1 MDGASSSAA
10 AAIKTDTKRPQ
21 TAAAGLFSP
30 INDDLLQKIL
40 SRLPALSFAS
50 AACVS
55 KSWNQICSRIL
66 TRPKLAS
73 ALSLHPSPKV
83 AVKEAIEKV
92 LAEPIRPHFVVANI
106 GSGFGLYDISKL
118 ISKKLGSSVPFIIST
133 SSGIFGRDALTHEFK
148 EVKWGEVCG
157 DGIDEDCSIPAKD
170 ANYGILLT
178 VGFVPGLKV
187 DAIPLLQTIKDPREV
202 LLDKFIMD
210 IKDYTASVSDC
221 TSPVGIMMFGDGLR
235 DMKPIV
241 DALDYAMPAETVIV
255 GDERGRFL
263 YRSEN
268 ESRNVCGSAKYF
280 TDAVTLVFAKDK
292 DKPHGIGDIQFQ
304 IALSNG
310 VSTVGSRH
318 KAVSVKVNDCER
330 STWLTARREGHPEIL
345 DGQQILDDIN
355 DELANHVDSSDLY
368 IGVTK
373 RRKISIGS
381 EKPRW
386 ITSLEYHGVVGGDDQ
401 YLYVSG
407 VGIKTGDYFNF
418 YRSDPETALASCTSI
433 SSSLKKLK
441 VNQTQKHHCHM
452 SEVFGGFMFACCGR
466 GEPFFGRANVD
477 GSPFVENFSTV
488 PLAGIFCGG
497 EIARGSLRLTG
508 ESQKDSDARC
518 TLHVYC
524 TIYLVLSYT
533 PAPAPAPLE
542 H

>member
-1 MDGASSSAA
+1 MDGASSSA

-30 INDDLLQKIL
+30 INDDLLHNIL
-40 SRLPALSFAS
+40 SHLPALSFAS

-83 AVKEAIEKV
+83 AVKEVIEKV

-118 ISKKLGSSVPFIIST
+118 ISKKLGSSIPFIIST

-157 DGIDEDCSIPAKD
+157 DGRDEDCSIPAKD

-187 DAIPLLQTIKDPREV
+187 DAIPLLRTIKDPREV

-241 DALDYAMPAETVIV
+241 DALDYAMPTETVIV
-255 GDERGRFL
+255 GDERCRFL

-268 ESRNVCGSAKYF
+268 ESRNVCGNAKYF
-280 TDAVTLVFAKDK
+280 TDAVGLIFAKDK

-318 KAVSVKVNDCER
+318 KAVSVKVNNCER
-330 STWLTARREGHPEIL
+330 STWLTARKEGHPEIL

-355 DELANHVDSSDLY
+355 NELANHVDSSDLY

-373 RRKISIGS
+373 HRKISIGS

-418 YRSDPETALASCTSI
+418 YRSDPETALASCNNI

-441 VNQTQKHHCHM
+441 VNETKKHRSHM
-452 SEVFGGFMFACCGR
+452 SEVFGGFLFACCGR

-477 GSPFVENFSTV
+477 GSPFVENFSRV

-508 ESQKDSDARC
+508 EAQKDSDARC

-533 PAPAPAPLE
+533 PAPAPLE

>member
-1 MDGASSSAA
+1 MS
-10 AAIKTDTKRPQ
+10 Q
-21 TAAAGLFSP
+21 F
-30 INDDLLQKIL
+30 
-40 SRLPALSFAS
+40 
-50 AACVS
+50 
-55 KSWNQICSRIL
+55 
-66 TRPKLAS
+66 
-73 ALSLHPSPKV
+73 V
-83 AVKEAIEKV
+83 A
-92 LAEPIRPHFVVANI
+92 
-106 GSGFGLYDISKL
+106 
-118 ISKKLGSSVPFIIST
+118 
-133 SSGIFGRDALTHEFK
+133 
-148 EVKWGEVCG
+148 
-157 DGIDEDCSIPAKD
+157 
-170 ANYGILLT
+170 
-178 VGFVPGLKV
+178 
-187 DAIPLLQTIKDPREV
+187 
-202 LLDKFIMD
+202 
-210 IKDYTASVSDC
+210 
-221 TSPVGIMMFGDGLR
+221 
-235 DMKPIV
+235 
-241 DALDYAMPAETVIV
+241 DYAMPAETVIV
-255 GDERGRFL
+255 GDERCRIL

-268 ESRNVCGSAKYF
+268 ESRNVCGNAKYF
-280 TDAVTLVFAKDK
+280 TDAVALIFAKDK
-292 DKPHGIGDIQFQ
+292 DKPHDISY
-304 IALSNG
+304 ASLCTRK
-310 VSTVGSRH
+310 VSYTFASVFSLYWRHSIPNCIIKWSVHSRFPAH
-318 KAVSVKVNDCER
+318 KAVSVKVNNCER

-373 RRKISIGS
+373 HRKISIGS

-418 YRSDPETALASCTSI
+418 YRSDPETALASCNNI

-441 VNQTQKHHCHM
+441 VNETQKHRCHM
-452 SEVFGGFMFACCGR
+452 SEVFGGFLFACCGR

-477 GSPFVENFSTV
+477 GSPFVENFSRV

-508 ESQKDSDARC
+508 EAQKDSDARC

>member
-1 MDGASSSAA
+1 MDVASSSS
-10 AAIKTDTKRPQ
+10 AIKTDTKRPHT
-21 TAAAGLFSP
+21 TASGLFSP
-30 INDDLLQKIL
+30 ISDDLLHNIL
-40 SRLPALSFAS
+40 SRLPALTFAS

-66 TRPKLAS
+66 NRPKLAS

-83 AVKEAIEKV
+83 AVNEVIEKV

-106 GSGFGLYDISKL
+106 GSGFRLYDISKL

-133 SSGIFGRDALTHEFK
+133 SSGIVGRDALTHEIK
-148 EVKWGEVCG
+148 EVKWGEVCC
-157 DGIDEDCSIPAKD
+157 DGSDEDCSIPAKD
-170 ANYGILLT
+170 VNCGILLT

-187 DAIPLLQTIKDPREV
+187 DVIPLLRTTKEPREV
-202 LLDKFIMD
+202 LLDKFITD
-210 IKDYTASVSDC
+210 IMDYTASVSDC
-221 TSPVGIMMFGDGLR
+221 TSPVGIMMFGDGLL

-241 DALDYAMPAETVIV
+241 DALDYTMPAETVIV

-280 TDAVTLVFAKDK
+280 TDAVALIFAKDK
-292 DKPHGIGDIQFQ
+292 GKPHGIGDIQFQ

-310 VSTVGSRH
+310 VSTVGPRH
-318 KAVSVKVNDCER
+318 KAVSVKVNECER

-355 DELANHVDSSDLY
+355 DELGNHADSSDLY

-418 YRSDPETALASCTSI
+418 YRSDPQTALASCSNI
-433 SSSLKKLK
+433 SASLKKLK
-441 VNQTQKHHCHM
+441 LEENPKHRSHM

-466 GEPFFGRANVD
+466 GEPFFGRTNVD
-477 GSPFVENFSTV
+477 GSPFVENFPRV

-497 EIARGSLRLTG
+497 EIARGSSRLTG
-508 ESQKDSDARC
+508 EAQKDNDARC
-518 TLHVYC
+518 TLHVYS

-533 PAPAPAPLE
+533 PAPAPAPAPLE